1 MDVFKKGTC
10 KDMCSMS
17 EIKKRSRE
25 KLVHFYEQ
33 KYGVFIKEFTRS
45 AAGQSAQS
53 SCDLRTK
60 EALTETLRFL
70 LTE

>member
-1 MDVFKKGTC
+1 METYKKGTC
-10 KDMCSMS
+10 EEMCPMS
-17 EIKKRSRE
+17 EVKKRTRE

-33 KYGVFIKEFTRS
+33 KYGVFVKEFTRS

-53 SCDLRTK
+53 SHELRTK
-60 EALTETLRFL
+60 DALLETLKFL